1 MTWDPNHVCKA
12 AEAPADVNL
21 ERRAAAVH
29 DLLSTI
35 RGEHVGREGLK
46 ETPMRVAKAFEE
58 WTAGYDIDP
67 LSVLKTFED
76 GADGCDQMVLVRD
89 IPFYSLCEH
98 HLAPFFGVAHVAY
111 IPHGKVVGLSKL
123 SRLVDIFARRFQVQ
137 ERMTNQIAD
146 ALEEHLHPVGVGVML
161 QARHLCMES
170 RGINRQGASTVTS
183 ALRGAMREQG
193 EARAEF
199 LALAS
204 KE

>member
-1 MTWDPNHVCKA
+1 MKGNPQLA
-12 AEAPADVNL
+12 AGEAASTARLHARAD
-21 ERRAAAVH
+21 AVR

-35 RGEHVGREGLK
+35 KGENVDREGLL

-58 WTAGYDIDP
+58 WAAGYQLDP
-67 LSVLKTFED
+67 GAVLKTFAD
-76 GADGCDQMVLVRD
+76 GAEETSDQMVLVKD

-111 IPHGKVVGLSKL
+111 IPSGRIVGLSKL

-146 ALEEHLHPVGVGVML
+146 ALVEHLCPTGVGVML
-161 QARHLCMES
+161 RARHLCMES

-183 ALRGAMREQG
+183 ALRGALREQSD
-193 EARAEF
+193 ARAEF
-199 LALAS
+199 LSLAAH
-204 KE
+204 